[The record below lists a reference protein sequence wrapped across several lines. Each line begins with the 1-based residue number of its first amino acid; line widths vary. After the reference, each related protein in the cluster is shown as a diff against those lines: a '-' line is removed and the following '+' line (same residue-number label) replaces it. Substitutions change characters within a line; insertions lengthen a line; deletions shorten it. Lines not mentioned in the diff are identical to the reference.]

1 MTILL
6 KNTLIDLSVPKVMG
20 ILNLTP
26 DSFYDGGALKSDRH
40 VLELAEKH
48 INEGAFV
55 LDLGG
60 YSSRPDATHISEEEE
75 LHRVIPVVELLL
87 KNFPETPLS
96 IDTFRAKIA
105 NESLYAGAAM
115 INDISGSQIEPE
127 ILDCVAKHRVPYI
140 AMHMKGT
147 PQTMKSLCQYDDLI
161 VELRQYFAKLI
172 ESCAEKHI
180 SDVIIDPGFGFAK
193 NSEQN
198 FKLLRE
204 LAEFKLLEVPILV
217 GISRKSMI
225 YKTLE
230 VDAKDA
236 INGTT
241 ALHMIALQNGA
252 SILRVHD
259 VKEAMQCI
267 TLFQNLYI

>member
-6 KNTLIDLSVPKVMG
+6 KNKLIDLSTPKVMG

-172 ESCAEKHI
+172 ETCTKKHI

-198 FKLLRE
+198 FTLLRE

>member
-6 KNTLIDLSVPKVMG
+6 KNKLIDLSTPKVMG

-48 INEGAFV
+48 ITEGAFV

-147 PQTMKSLCQYDDLI
+147 PQTMKSLCQYDNLI

-241 ALHMIALQNGA
+241 ALHMISLKNGA